1 MALNPFHACDQTRAR
16 MLAHM
21 AAAAYNAP
29 NRVGSASMSFAHRH
43 LLGIEPLSQT
53 DITTLLDLAD
63 TYVDLNR
70 QPHKHSDALRGLTQI
85 NMFFENSTRTQA
97 SFEIAGKR
105 LGADVMNMAM
115 QASSIKKGETLI
127 DTAMTLNAMHPDLL
141 VVRHP
146 QSGAVDL
153 LAQKV
158 NCAVL
163 NAGDGRH
170 EHPTQALLDALTIRR
185 AKGRL
190 HRLSIAICGDIA
202 HSRVARSNIMLL
214 GKMENRIRL
223 IAPPTLMPAQIG
235 EFGVEV
241 FDDMEKGLKDVDVVM
256 MLRLQKERM
265 DGGFI
270 PSERE
275 YYHRFGLDAEKLS
288 HAKPDA
294 IVMHPGPMN
303 RGVEIDGTLADDINR
318 SVIQDQVEMGV
329 AVRMAAMDLLARNL
343 ADSRK
348 GAA

>member
-1 MALNPFHACDQTRAR
+1 
-16 MLAHM
+16 
-21 AAAAYNAP
+21 
-29 NRVGSASMSFAHRH
+29 MSFTQAH
-43 LLGIEPLSQT
+43 LLGIEHLHPSE
-53 DITTLLDLAD
+53 ITALLDLAD
-63 TYVDLNR
+63 QYVDLGR
-70 QPHKHSDALRGLTQI
+70 GQHKHSDALQGLTQV

-97 SFEIAGKR
+97 SFELAGKR

-146 QSGAVDL
+146 HSGAVDL
-153 LAQKV
+153 LSQKV

-185 AKGRL
+185 RKGRL
-190 HRLSIAICGDIA
+190 HRLNIAICGDIA

-223 IAPPTLMPAQIG
+223 IAPPTLMPAEIDH
-235 EFGVEV
+235 FGVEV
-241 FDDMEKGLKDVDVVM
+241 FDNMEEGLKDVDVVM
-256 MLRLQKERM
+256 MLRLQRERM

-275 YYHRFGLDAEKLS
+275 YYHRYGLDQAKLDNAAS
-288 HAKPDA
+288 DA

-303 RGVEIDGTLADDINR
+303 RGVEIDGELADDINR
-318 SVIQDQVEMGV
+318 SVIQEQVEMGV
-329 AVRMAAMDLLARNL
+329 AVRMAAMELLVQA
-343 ADSRK
+343 SRETAQ
-348 GAA
+348 GVAT

>member
-1 MALNPFHACDQTRAR
+1 MTFP
-16 MLAHM
+16 
-21 AAAAYNAP
+21 
-29 NRVGSASMSFAHRH
+29 HRH
-43 LLGIEPLSQT
+43 LLGIEQLRPEE
-53 DITTLLDLAD
+53 ITTILDLAEE
-63 TYVDLNR
+63 YVALNR
-70 QPHKHSDALRGLTQI
+70 GDKKHSDVLSGLTQI

-97 SFEIAGKR
+97 SFELAGKR

-115 QASSIKKGETLI
+115 QASSVKKGETLI
-127 DTAMTLNAMHPDLL
+127 DTALTLNAMHPDLL

-146 QSGAVDL
+146 HSGAVDL

-223 IAPPTLMPAQIG
+223 IGPPTLMPSGIE

-241 FDDMEKGLKDVDVVM
+241 FDDMNEGLKDVDVVM

-275 YYHRFGLDAEKLS
+275 YYHRFGLDADKLA

-303 RGVEIDGTLADDINR
+303 RGVEIDGDIADDINR
-318 SVIQDQVEMGV
+318 SVIQEQVEMGV

-343 ADSRK
+343 K
-348 GAA
+348 GRV

>member
-1 MALNPFHACDQTRAR
+1 MTLRA
-16 MLAHM
+16 
-21 AAAAYNAP
+21 
-29 NRVGSASMSFAHRH
+29 RH
-43 LLGIEPLSQT
+43 LLGIEHLAP
-53 DITTLLDLAD
+53 DEIVTLLDLAD
-63 TYVDLNR
+63 RYADLNR
-70 QPHKHSDALRGLTQI
+70 RPDKHGDALAGLTQI

-105 LGADVMNMAM
+105 LGADVMNMEVR
-115 QASSIKKGETLI
+115 ASSIKKGETLI

-146 QSGAVDL
+146 HSGAVNL
-153 LAQKV
+153 LAEKV

-185 AKGRL
+185 AKGKL
-190 HRLSIAICGDIA
+190 HRLNVAICGDIA
-202 HSRVARSNIMLL
+202 HSRVARSNILLL

-223 IAPPTLMPAQIG
+223 VGPRTLMPAEIA
-235 EFGVEV
+235 ELGVEV
-241 FDDMEKGLKDVDVVM
+241 YEDMKAGLDGVDVVM

-275 YYHRFGLDAEKLS
+275 YYHRYGLDAEKLAY
-288 HAKPDA
+288 AKPDA

-318 SVIQDQVEMGV
+318 SVIQEQVEMGV

-343 ADSRK
+343 R
-348 GAA
+348 AAREGVPA